1 MAKLMLQTD
10 AFCLNRQGA
19 IAELTLTR
27 AEQLNTLQDAFW
39 GDLSDALERVDAD
52 PTLRVLIL
60 RAEGEHFCA
69 GMDLDFFAAVRA
81 HGDAEPGRYREWL
94 RRKIR
99 YLQRPMDQIEALRIP
114 VIAAT
119 QGACIGAGL
128 DLVCAT
134 DLRLCSAEAFYCIH
148 EINVAITAD
157 LGVLQ
162 RMPNLIA
169 PAIVDDLALTGRR
182 MPADEARSSGFVR
195 QLVDAPQDLP
205 AAAMQLAEQLAAL
218 SPLALAGTKTA
229 LRRNRRSEIA
239 AGLDYMTV
247 WNAAMFVTD
256 DIPQAIEAQ
265 RQRQAAAFQDLLP

>member
-1 MAKLMLQTD
+1 MLMVQTD
-10 AFCLNRQGA
+10 AFRLSREGA
-19 IAELTLTR
+19 IAELTLIR

-39 GDLSDALERVDAD
+39 GDLSEVLIQVDED
-52 PTLRVLIL
+52 PTLRALVL

-81 HGDAEPGRYREWL
+81 REDAEAGRYREWL

-99 YLQRPMDQIEALRIP
+99 YLQKPMDQIEALRIP

-128 DLVCAT
+128 DLICAT

-162 RMPNLIA
+162 RMPALIA

-195 QLVDAPQDLP
+195 QVVEHPEGLRD
-205 AAAMQLAEQLAAL
+205 AAMQLAEQVARL
-218 SPLALAGTKTA
+218 SPLAMAGTKTA
-229 LRRNRRSEIA
+229 LRRNRA
-239 AGLDYMTV
+239 AQVASGLDYMTV
-247 WNAAMFVTD
+247 WNAGMFVTE
-256 DIPQAIEAQ
+256 DIPKAIQAQ
-265 RQRQAAAFQDLLP
+265 RQREIPGFEDLLP